1 MPRSV
6 AAGGR
11 GAGEVTESLYLIYK
25 LWAKRER
32 EGERER
38 GGGNGMGFYKSQ
50 SPPLVTHLL

>member
-38 GGGNGMGFYKSQ
+38 GGGMAWAFTNLKAH
-50 SPPLVTHLL
+50 P

>member
-38 GGGNGMGFYKSQ
+38 GGNGMGFYKSQ